1 MLTMQCRQHRTRLA
15 VSGLAQAIG
24 KQPYCPPAAD
34 IVVGDALCAMLQVL
48 PRAKIEID
56 ALKNGPQESKRTA
69 LSGATSATS
78 ASVKLQLSTANVR
91 RSRRQASSSARR
103 NA

>member
-48 PRAKIEID
+48 PRTKNRD
-56 ALKNGPQESKRTA
+56 RRSQKNGPQESKRTA

-78 ASVKLQLSTANVR
+78 ASVKLQLSTA
-91 RSRRQASSSARR
+91 
-103 NA
+103 